1 MAEKRAKS
9 APLPTRDQLI
19 EFIRESPT
27 PVGKRELARA
37 FQVSAENRVAFK
49 ELLKS
54 VEETGAVERGRS
66 RRLSAPKALGSAAI
80 VEVTG
85 IDPDGEVL
93 ARPLN
98 WEGEGDPPVI
108 YMQPEE
114 RGHPA
119 LATRDR
125 VLARLKRLSDGA
137 YEGRTLRRL
146 DGAGPRL
153 VGVYE
158 NTSAGGIVR
167 PTDKRAKADFIVLP
181 QDSAGAQSGDLVVVE
196 PLPTARLGRKK
207 ARVIERVGSTN
218 EPRAFSL
225 IAIHTLG
232 LPTEFAKESLEEA
245 AAATVPELA
254 SRTDLRDVPLVT
266 IDGAD
271 ARDFDDAVWAEPDSS
286 SENAGGWHLLVAIAD
301 VANYVRPGSALDRDA
316 YERGNSAYFPDR
328 VVPML
333 PEKLSNDLCSLR
345 PGEPRACMAAHLWI
359 DKDGALVRHQFV
371 RGLMRSAA
379 RLTYEQVQAARDG
392 RPDDTTGPLIASV
405 IHPLYGAY
413 EALERARQ
421 NRGTLDLALPERQV
435 KLDRDGTVREIVT
448 RPRYDSHRLIEE
460 FMIAANVA
468 AAETLEAR
476 RQPCMYRVHD
486 RHDPAKLDAVR
497 EFLATL
503 GFNLAK
509 GQVVKPASFTQI
521 LDRVAG
527 TAEELLVNQVILR
540 SQAQAVYSPD
550 NIGHFGLAL
559 RRYAHFTSPIRRY
572 ADLIVHR
579 ALIRALQLGGGGL
592 EDGEIEKLEAIAQHI
607 SGTERRAAQA
617 ERDAVDRYTAAFLA
631 AKVGSIFSGR
641 IGGVT
646 RFGLFVT
653 LDESGADGLV
663 PISTLPNDFYVHDEE
678 AHALVGRRFGRVYRL
693 AAPVTVR
700 LLEADP
706 LTGSTVLEL
715 MASDEDEV
723 SEELRRSPSGR
734 KRGRTGK
741 RVQAGGASV
750 LGAWS
755 SSKASRTPRT
765 RRH

>member
-1 MAEKRAKS
+1 MAEKRSKS
-9 APLPTRDQLI
+9 APLPTREQLI
-19 EFIRESPT
+19 AFIRESPT

-37 FQVSAENRVAFK
+37 FQVSADNRVAFK

-54 VEETGAVERGRS
+54 VEESGSVERGRS
-66 RRLSAPKALGSAAI
+66 RRLSAPESLGAAAI

-85 IDPDGEVL
+85 TDPDGELL
-93 ARPLN
+93 AKPLN
-98 WEGEGDPPVI
+98 WEGQGAPPVI
-108 YMQPEE
+108 YMRPEQ

-119 LATRDR
+119 LAPGDR
-125 VLARLKRLSDGA
+125 VLAKLKRQRDGT
-137 YEGRTLRRL
+137 YEGTTLRRL
-146 DGAGPRL
+146 DGAGPRM

-167 PTDKRAKADFIVLP
+167 PTDKRAKSDFLVLP
-181 QDSAGAQSGDLVVVE
+181 QDSAGAQAGEIVVIE
-196 PLPTARLGRKK
+196 PLSAARLGRKK
-207 ARVIERVGSTN
+207 ARVVERVGSKD

-232 LPTEFAKESLEEA
+232 LPTEFSPQSLEEA
-245 AAATVPELA
+245 AGATVPELDR
-254 SRTDLRDVPLVT
+254 RTDLRDIPLVT

-271 ARDFDDAVWAEPDSS
+271 ARDFDDAVWAEPDGSAD
-286 SENAGGWHLLVAIAD
+286 NPGGWHLLVAIAD
-301 VANYVRPGSALDRDA
+301 VANYVLPGSALDRDA

-345 PGEPRACMAAHLWI
+345 PGEPRACMAAHMWI
-359 DKDGALVRHQFV
+359 DKDGRLIRHEFV

-392 RPDDTTGPLIASV
+392 KPDDTTGPLMATV
-405 IHPLYGAY
+405 IEPLYGAY
-413 EALERARQ
+413 KALERAREK
-421 NRGTLDLALPERQV
+421 RGTLDLAIPERQV
-435 KLDRDGTVREIVT
+435 KLDPDGAVREIVT

-476 RQPCMYRVHD
+476 RQPCIYRVHD
-486 RHDPAKLDAVR
+486 RPDPERLDAVR
-497 EFLATL
+497 EFLSTL

-509 GQVVKPASFTQI
+509 GQVIKPSSFTQI
-521 LDRVAG
+521 LERAAG

-540 SQAQAVYSPD
+540 SQAQAVYSPE

-572 ADLIVHR
+572 ADLVVHR
-579 ALIRALQLGGGGL
+579 SLIRGLALGKGGL
-592 EDGEIEKLEAIAQHI
+592 TDTEIEKLEPIAEHI

-631 AKVGSIFSGR
+631 AKVGSVFSGR

-663 PISTLPNDFYVHDEE
+663 PISTLPDDFYVHDEQ
-678 AHALVGRRFGRVYRL
+678 AHALVGRRWGRVYRL
-693 AAPVTVR
+693 ASPVMVR

-706 LTGSTVLEL
+706 LTGSTVLALVEEEHEGADADA
-715 MASDEDEV
+715 AS
-723 SEELRRSPSGR
+723 S
-734 KRGRTGK
+734 RGRRRGAIRSIRGDKKLESSRNGPRRKTG
-741 RVQAGGASV
+741 R
-750 LGAWS
+750 S
-755 SSKASRTPRT
+755 SRKT
-765 RRH
+765 